1 MTSPDRNSCTRCG
14 AALRHPDS
22 ASLCTRC
29 LLKQGLDKPP
39 EEAEE
44 QGSGSSE
51 APTSEADRRGATL
64 DQGAIRQFGDYDLLE
79 EIARGGMGVVY
90 RARQRRLDRVVAVK
104 MILAGPF
111 ASPQVIQRFRGEV
124 TAAALLQHP
133 NIVAIHDV
141 GLHDGQH
148 YFSMDYVEGQ
158 NLSQLVG
165 NRPLPP
171 TKAAR
176 YVRIVAEA
184 IRYAH
189 QQGILHRDLKPANVL
204 VDASDQPRITDFGLA
219 KRLDGDA
226 SITLTGQM
234 LGSPNFIPPEQASVR
249 FGKVG
254 RPSDV
259 YGLGAILYYLLTARP
274 PFQAES
280 FESVVAQVLA
290 TDPISPRL
298 LNPSVPRDLETICL
312 KCLEKV
318 PSARYP
324 TAQELADE
332 LSRFLRN
339 GPIQARP
346 VSQLE
351 KRWRWCLRE
360 PALASLGAAAAL
372 LLLAILIGSPV
383 AIYRIHQAR
392 KSEQVQLKRAE
403 TQKALAESEAQKSGE
418 VARFL
423 KEMISSS
430 GPFHTQGR
438 DSAEVFREMLENAEA
453 RLDRDL
459 TPHPD
464 VQAELYDAIGVAYGE
479 LYEYGRSEALIRK
492 ALELRRTRQAADAP
506 EVMNTMF
513 HLVGAVWHQR
523 ERRPDFG
530 PLLQQ
535 SFALH
540 VKVNGSNN
548 VRTAEFLNL
557 CSFEEET
564 SAQAEILSRRA
575 LAILSALGA
584 TNDLVF
590 GTTLAHIGHHLLYED
605 RLDEAISFG
614 RQALTSIR
622 QVLGD
627 PHPLTLH
634 ARYELA
640 VALRSGRQLVECEAQ
655 VRECWEGK
663 RLLFG
668 ATNEV
673 VLDSLWL
680 LASTT
685 FERGDMAGVDALLA
699 KAPLEAIPAAWAGRT
714 VAGEVERFWLI
725 RTLTGLAW
733 SQRSTANLAGA
744 RRYARCAAAL
754 ATPLVLMR
762 QTSPASDAWRL
773 ANAQSVMGGALVA
786 AAVTGEETGAGV
798 PVAKLEEAEAKLLA
812 GYAGLQQRHGAT
824 AGPTAPRWTFLREGA
839 ERLVRLYDIWATLAP
854 NTRDTDQAAEW
865 RGKLDAPETT
875 APKQ

>member
-1 MTSPDRNSCTRCG
+1 MTSPGPNSCTRCG
-14 AALRHPDS
+14 APLRHPDS
-22 ASLCTRC
+22 ESLCTRC
-29 LLKQGLDKPP
+29 LLEQGLSEPP
-39 EEAEE
+39 EEAEAQDPGKRE
-44 QGSGSSE
+44 PP
-51 APTSEADRRGATL
+51 ASEADRRGANL
-64 DQGAIRQFGDYDLLE
+64 DQGSIRQFGDYDLLE

-104 MILAGPF
+104 MILAGQF

-148 YFSMDYVEGQ
+148 YFSMDYVAGQ

-171 TKAAR
+171 AKAAR
-176 YVRIVAEA
+176 YVQIVAEA
-184 IRYAH
+184 IQYAH

-204 VDASDQPRITDFGLA
+204 VDANDQPRITDFGLA

-234 LGSPNFIPPEQASVR
+234 LGSPNFMPPEQASAR

-274 PFQAES
+274 PFQAAS
-280 FESVVAQVLA
+280 FESVVEQVLA
-290 TDPISPRL
+290 TEPFSPRL

-312 KCLEKV
+312 KCLEKE
-318 PSARYP
+318 PSTRYR

-351 KRWRWCLRE
+351 KAWRWCLRE

-372 LLLAILIGSPV
+372 LLLAIFIGSPI
-383 AIYRIHQAR
+383 AIYRIQQAR
-392 KSEQVQLKRAE
+392 KAEQVQLTR
-403 TQKALAESEAQKSGE
+403 AESEARKSGE

-423 KEMISSS
+423 KDMISSI

-459 TPHPD
+459 TPHPE

-479 LYEYGRSEALIRK
+479 LYDYGRSEALIRK
-492 ALELRRTRQAADAP
+492 ALELRRTRQAEDDP
-506 EVMNTMF
+506 EMMNTMF
-513 HLVGAVWHQR
+513 HLVSAIWHQR
-523 ERRPDFG
+523 ERRPDFA

-557 CSFEEET
+557 CSFQEET
-564 SAQAEILSRRA
+564 SAQGEILSRRA
-575 LAILSALGA
+575 LAILSTLGA
-584 TNDLVF
+584 TNNLVF
-590 GTTLAHIGHHLLYED
+590 GTTLAHIGHHLLYQD
-605 RLDEAISFG
+605 RLDEAIAFG

-622 QVLGD
+622 QVGGD
-627 PHPLTLH
+627 RHPWALH

-640 VALRSGRQLVECEAQ
+640 VALRSNHQLAECEDQA
-655 VRECWEGK
+655 RACWEGK
-663 RLLFG
+663 RFLFG

-673 VLDSLWL
+673 ALDSLWL

-685 FERGDMAGVDALLA
+685 FERGDLAGADALLVQ
-699 KAPLEAIPAAWAGRT
+699 APLEAIPTAWAGRT
-714 VAGEVERFWLI
+714 VAGEEERFWLI
-725 RTLTGLAW
+725 RTLTGLVW
-733 SQRSTANLAGA
+733 SQRSASNLTGA
-744 RRYARCAAAL
+744 RRYARCATAL
-754 ATPLVLMR
+754 AAPLVLMR
-762 QTSPASDAWRL
+762 QASPAADAWRL
-773 ANAQSVMGGALVA
+773 ANAHSVRGGALVA
-786 AAVTGEETGAGV
+786 TAATDEDIRAGV
-798 PVAKLEEAEAKLLA
+798 CGAKLEAAEAELLE
-812 GYAGLQQRHGAT
+812 GYAGLQQRYGT
-824 AGPTAPRWTFLREGA
+824 AASPTAHSGFLREA
-839 ERLVRLYDIWATLAP
+839 TQRLVQLYEIWATLAP
-854 NTRDTDQAAEW
+854 DPRLTDRVATW
-865 RGKLDAPETT
+865 RGKLSALHATVPE
-875 APKQ
+875 P